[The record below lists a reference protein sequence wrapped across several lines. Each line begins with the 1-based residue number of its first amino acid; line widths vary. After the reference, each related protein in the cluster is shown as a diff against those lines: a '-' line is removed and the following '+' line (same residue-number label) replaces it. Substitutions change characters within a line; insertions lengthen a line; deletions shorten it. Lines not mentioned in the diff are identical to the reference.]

1 MAPSKQQNSY
11 PLRVP
16 EELRAR
22 LKSAAQAEGKSV
34 NALIVSLLQD
44 ALDHP
49 PRDIGSYPSGVLL
62 EEVVK
67 RYGNVMRIEIGKG
80 IDKA

>member
-1 MAPSKQQNSY
+1 MATPKQQNSY
-11 PLRVP
+11 PLRMP
-16 EELRAR
+16 DELRTR
-22 LKSAAQAEGKSV
+22 LEAAAKAEGRSV

-49 PRDIGSYPSGVLL
+49 PGDIGVYSSGALL

-67 RYGNVMRIEIGKG
+67 RYGNVMRIEIGKD
-80 IDKA
+80 IK

>member
-1 MAPSKQQNSY
+1 MATSKQQNSY
-11 PLRVP
+11 PLRMP
-16 EELRAR
+16 DELRAR
-22 LKSAAQAEGKSV
+22 LESAAQAEGKSV

-49 PRDIGSYPSGVLL
+49 PGDIGSYPSGVLL

-67 RYGNVMRIEIGKG
+67 RYGNVMRIEIGK
-80 IDKA
+80 DLK